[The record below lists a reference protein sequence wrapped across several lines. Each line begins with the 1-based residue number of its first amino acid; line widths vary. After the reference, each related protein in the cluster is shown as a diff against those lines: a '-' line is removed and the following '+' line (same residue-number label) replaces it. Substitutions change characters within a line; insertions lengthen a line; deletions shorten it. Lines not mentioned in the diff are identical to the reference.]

1 MRPLS
6 IHLVLFL
13 VLTLGLISARASGQA
28 PDGPIPVPEAVP
40 VAPSR
45 EPLSMLYQKAVSGVV
60 RVDVQVAG
68 GGKGLGSGFVLA
80 KQGLIVTNYHVI
92 RGAIDGAV
100 SFRDGTSQAIEGV
113 LAYDTRQ
120 DIALLKINADG
131 RELHVLK
138 LALEKPPVGAKVAA
152 IGNPLGFSDSMTDGI
167 INGLRTGREIA
178 RVIRENEARWQG
190 TEWIQTSAPISPGN
204 SGGPLLLMNGR
215 VVGVN
220 TMSHRVG
227 QNINFAAS
235 AGKVAE
241 LLAGADQRPTPLQ
254 NVTMKEF
261 GKIPSREE
269 IRQGQDGGKIEFEDG
284 WKPKKRYGRSRIVQ
298 DIAAVLAGVRC
309 RRCGGDGL
317 VKVEVVTSE
326 PGNLMFKNRKKGR
339 PKTVSCPDCAGTG
352 WNSSSATF
360 VRLAH
365 LAESMLLMKTKGMTP
380 DVIKRTDEKAREAF
394 RLVALNRGSSAKKC
408 DELASKPLYDD
419 EKKKG
424 ERVAFYGYLLTK
436 LSRGDSTICVVAA
449 YRTAYQS
456 YKLVIVRVQGEVPVP
471 ENRWC
476 LIAGLTAGT
485 VTITTRQGVLRKTG
499 VEAYVVEMAR

>member
-1 MRPLS
+1 MRPRS
-6 IHLVLFL
+6 IHFVLFL

-28 PDGPIPVPEAVP
+28 PDGPIPVPEATP

-45 EPLSMLYQKAVSGVV
+45 EPLCVLYQKAVSGVV
-60 RVDVQVAG
+60 RVDVEFAG
-68 GGKGLGSGFVLA
+68 GGKGHASGFVLA

-92 RGAIDGAV
+92 SGAV
-100 SFRDGTSQAIEGV
+100 GGSVSFHDGTSQAIEGV

-167 INGLRTGREIA
+167 INGLRTGKEIA
-178 RVIRENEARWQG
+178 KVIAGNEVRWQG
-190 TEWIQTSAPISPGN
+190 TEWVQTSAPISQGN
-204 SGGPLLLMNGR
+204 SGGPLLLMDGR

-220 TMSHRVG
+220 TMSLLAG
-227 QNINFAAS
+227 QNMNFAAS

-241 LLAGADQRPTPLQ
+241 LLAGADQTPMPFQ

-269 IRQGQDGGKIEFEDG
+269 IRQGQDGSKIEFEDD
-284 WKPKKRYGRSRIVQ
+284 WKPQKRYSRPRIVQ
-298 DIAAVLAGVRC
+298 DIAAVLASVQC
-309 RRCGGDGL
+309 RRCGADGL
-317 VKVEVVTSE
+317 VEVEIVTNE
-326 PGNLMFKNRKKGR
+326 PDNFMFKNRKKSR
-339 PKTVSCPDCAGTG
+339 PQTVPCPDCAGTG
-352 WNSSSATF
+352 RCSSSSAF
-360 VRLAH
+360 VRISH
-365 LAESMLLMKTKGMTP
+365 LAESMLLMNTKDMTP

-394 RLVALNRGSSAKKC
+394 RLVALNQGSCAKKC
-408 DELASKPLYDD
+408 DELASKPLYDR

-424 ERVAFYGYLLTK
+424 ERLAFYGYLLAK
-436 LSRGDSTICVVAA
+436 VSRGDSTICVVAA
-449 YRTAYQS
+449 YRTAYRS

-485 VTITTRQGVLRKTG
+485 VTITTPQGVLREMG